1 MSSPIKFIKLDWVLS
16 LSLHANRLLMGP
28 PHQSILNTQ
37 LLLNLRDSKKLK
49 LKLGLPLPINYIREE
64 FMLHYASVLFTE
76 VFLRCSIF
84 FLWHQGISKSFQCY
98 CTRTTSHIQV
108 FSLGPLSPPCS
119 GLRALACFPLLL
131 VWRAAYL
138 SLCVLFLPRLT
149 ASRVAACTN
158 SPGSCCTWRLTHKP
172 CTFCFVAIPLGSRPG
187 KTETKN
193 IGKF

>member
-84 FLWHQGISKSFQCY
+84 FFMASGYFKEFPVLLYQDHL
-98 CTRTTSHIQV
+98 SHS
-108 FSLGPLSPPCS
+108 SLLFRAPLSSLQWTQGLGLLSSAAGVTSSLSVPLCS
-119 GLRALACFPLLL
+119 VSPKTDCLQGS
-131 VWRAAYL
+131 
-138 SLCVLFLPRLT
+138 SL
-149 ASRVAACTN
+149 
-158 SPGSCCTWRLTHKP
+158 HK
-172 CTFCFVAIPLGSRPG
+172 
-187 KTETKN
+187 
-193 IGKF
+193 